1 MSIPLVSN
9 VGFTEVT
16 QSLVDSN
23 SGVLNDI
30 AGTAKSKLPLQYFK
44 LGENISGNL
53 TMNNDSAHKK
63 IILDTDGKN
72 LINTNGSPLTQ
83 NSSTAL
89 ELKGSGN
96 VKSELLTST
105 LTQTDATH
113 TGTTNFANS
122 DSSTIVVSDV
132 GTDTTVEK
140 YIDITRTSNS
150 NGQAGAD
157 LTGAQVD
164 SAGNITVGSTTPG
177 ASTIFSSGS
186 TNNGFSIANGNQ
198 SVVFIGDTTTASS
211 SPNSYNY
218 RLYIGTTANTT
229 IALNPY
235 EYANIGS
242 GTSYANMG
250 FGGKMGYHNGNGN
263 SHTFGFTGMWTTP
276 PDFSGGEAG
285 IGGLT
290 FTRRMW
296 FRVIRS
302 GNDRSF
308 VFTNNLNIACVLSG
322 ADPFDNVSVNAG
334 ETATSTTSN
343 STDGTYNITM
353 TISGN
358 DGNSHPYALA
368 KLNNGTGT
376 VDLTTQG
383 YTGTRSSDGA
393 ID

>member
-44 LGENISGNL
+44 LNENISGNL

-63 IILDTDGKN
+63 IILDTDGKTLLN
-72 LINTNGSPLTQ
+72 SAGSPLTQ

-96 VKSELLTST
+96 VQSTLKTST
-105 LTQTDATH
+105 LEQTDASH

-150 NGQAGAD
+150 NGQASVD

-177 ASTIFSSGS
+177 ASTIFSAGS
-186 TNNGFSIANGNQ
+186 TNNGFSIANGST

-218 RLYIGTTANTT
+218 RLYIGTTSNTT
-229 IALNPY
+229 IALNTY
-235 EYANIGS
+235 EFANISS
-242 GTSYANMG
+242 GYGNMG
-250 FGGKMGYHNGNGN
+250 FNGKMSYHNGNGN
-263 SHTFGFTGMWTTP
+263 SHTFGFTGMWTVG
-276 PDFSGGEAG
+276 PDYSGGEAG

-302 GNDRSF
+302 GNDRTF
-308 VFTNNLNIACVLSG
+308 TFTNNLNIACVLSG
-322 ADPFDNVSVNAG
+322 ADPFDNVSVAAG
-334 ETATSTTSN
+334 QSTTPVTVAN

-368 KLNNGTGT
+368 KFNNGTGT

>member
-9 VGFTEVT
+9 VGFTEIT

-44 LGENISGNL
+44 LNENISGNL

-63 IILDTDGKN
+63 IILDTDGKTLLN
-72 LINTNGSPLTQ
+72 SAGSPLTQ

-96 VKSELLTST
+96 VQSTLKTST
-105 LTQTDATH
+105 LEQTDATH
-113 TGTTNFANS
+113 TGTTNFSNS

-140 YIDITRTSNS
+140 YIDITRTSSS
-150 NGQAGAD
+150 NGQASVD

-177 ASTIFSSGS
+177 ASTIFSAGS
-186 TNNGFSIANGNQ
+186 TNNGFSIANGST

-229 IALNPY
+229 IALNTY
-235 EYANIGS
+235 EYANISS
-242 GTSYANMG
+242 GYGNMG
-250 FGGKMGYHNGNGN
+250 FNGKMSYHNGNGN
-263 SHTFGFTGMWTTP
+263 SHTFGFSGMWTVG
-276 PDFSGGEAG
+276 PDISGGEAG

-302 GNDRSF
+302 GNDRTF
-308 VFTNNLNIACVLSG
+308 TFTNNLNIACVLSG
-322 ADPFDNVSVNAG
+322 ADPFDNVSVAAG
-334 ETATSTTSN
+334 QSSTPITVAN

-368 KLNNGTGT
+368 KFNNGTGT

>member
-1 MSIPLVSN
+1 MSIPLCSN
-9 VGFTEVT
+9 VAITKIT

-23 SGVLNDI
+23 SSVLNDM
-30 AGTAKSKLPLQYFK
+30 AGTAKSKLPVQYFQ
-44 LGENISGNL
+44 LDENISGNL
-53 TMNNDSAHKK
+53 TLNNDAAHKK
-63 IILDTDGKN
+63 IILDTNGRTLLN
-72 LINTNGSPLTQ
+72 PAGSPLTN
-83 NSSTAL
+83 NSSTNL

-96 VKSELLTST
+96 VQSTLKTST
-105 LTQTDATH
+105 LEQTDATH

-150 NGQAGAD
+150 NGQASVD
-157 LTGAQVD
+157 LTGSQVD

-177 ASTIFSSGS
+177 ASTIFSAGS
-186 TNNGFSIANGNQ
+186 TNNGFSIANGSQ
-198 SVVFIGDTTTASS
+198 SVVFIGDTATSSS

-229 IALNPY
+229 IALNTY
-235 EYANIGS
+235 EYANISS
-242 GTSYANMG
+242 GYGNLG
-250 FGGKMGYHNGNGN
+250 FGGKFSYHNGNGN
-263 SHTFGFTGMWTTP
+263 SHTFGFSGMWTVG
-276 PDFSGGEAG
+276 PDYSGGEAG

-322 ADPFDNVSVNAG
+322 SDPFDGATVAG
-334 ETATSTTSN
+334 NGGTETVTTSN

-358 DGNSHPYALA
+358 DGNSRPYALA
-368 KLNNGTGT
+368 KVNNGTGT
-376 VDLTTQG
+376 VDFTTQG

>member
-1 MSIPLVSN
+1 MSIPLCSN
-9 VGFTEVT
+9 VAITKIT

-23 SGVLNDI
+23 SSVLNDI
-30 AGTAKSKLPLQYFK
+30 AGTAKSKLPVQYFQ
-44 LGENISGNL
+44 LTENISGNL

-63 IILDTDGKN
+63 IILDTNGRTLLN
-72 LINTNGSPLTQ
+72 SAGSPLTN
-83 NSSTAL
+83 NSSTNL

-96 VKSELLTST
+96 VQSTLKTST
-105 LTQTDATH
+105 LEQTDATH

-122 DSSTIVVSDV
+122 DSSTIVVSNV

-140 YIDITRTSNS
+140 YVDASGNYSYNGSSIDSSGVT
-150 NGQAGAD
+150 
-157 LTGAQVD
+157 
-164 SAGNITVGSTTPG
+164 TVGGSTPN
-177 ASTIFSSGS
+177 AANIFSGSYSGS
-186 TNNGFSIANGNQ
+186 STQYGMN
-198 SVVFIGDTTTASS
+198 VTD
-211 SPNSYNY
+211 
-218 RLYIGTTANTT
+218 GTTAFQFVGDTSTSTTTSPASGGYKLYVATIQPNTVSQ
-229 IALNPY
+229 LRMD
-235 EYANIGS
+235 EYSNYSGSIGIYSSLVGGSVSGHNRYS
-242 GTSYANMG
+242 GTTN
-250 FGGKMGYHNGNGN
+250 HRLN
-263 SHTFGFTGMWTTP
+263 
-276 PDFSGGEAG
+276 FSG
-285 IGGLT
+285 
-290 FTRRMW
+290 TRRLW
-296 FRVIRS
+296 FRYVRS

-322 ADPFDNVSVNAG
+322 ADPFDNVTVNSGA
-334 ETATSTTSN
+334 TASSTSTN